1 MKHLLL
7 SAAFCCALGA
17 QAQGKSERWLNP
29 EVNRVNTVKSRSTF
43 FAYENERAARF
54 GNKYESDRYMSLEG
68 DWKFLFVKDHNL
80 APKGFY
86 APGYDDSAWDL
97 FPVPGLFEIN
107 GYGDRIYKNVGYAW
121 ATQFTSNPPMVEE
134 KNNYTGSYRREFEI
148 PADWQGSRIF
158 MHVGSAT
165 SNLTVWVNGK
175 EVGYSEDSKMEAV
188 FDLTPYLTPGKKAL
202 IAMQVMRWCDG
213 TYLEDQ
219 DFWRFTGIARE
230 VYLYARPQAH
240 VQDIFAMPD
249 LTNNYRDGSLKVKV
263 NTEKAKGKNLQL
275 SLVDAEGR
283 QVWRAEAKADETTSF
298 ECSLAN
304 PNKWTAE
311 TPYLYTLYTT
321 LSDGKEV
328 IEVIPQKVGFRKVE
342 IKDGQVLVNGK
353 AIIFKGVNRHEMDP
367 DGGYVVSVERMIQD
381 IKVMKELNVNAVR
394 TCHYSDDPR
403 WYDLCDQYG
412 LYVVGETN
420 IESHGMGYG
429 ERTLA
434 KNASYELAHVE
445 RNRNNV
451 LVQKNHP
458 SIIIWSLGNEAG
470 YGPNFEKAYDEIK
483 SIDNSRPVQYEQAGQ
498 NGKTDIFCPMYYGY
512 DGCEKYAQ
520 GNNPRPLIQ
529 CEYAHAMGNSM
540 GGFAEYWDLTRK
552 YAKYQGGFI
561 WDFVDQGL
569 RSTSKV
575 TGKQIWQYGG
585 DAGRYP
591 ASDHNFNC
599 NGVIAPDRS
608 YNPHAYEVQHYYQHI
623 WLRNLDMST
632 GNVELYNENTFRT
645 LDYVDAVITLKQDG
659 RQVLSQRITDLPKV
673 EPGQSKVMQL
683 GQMELGMKVYQQ
695 MVNNPN
701 SEFVADV
708 DFVLKNDE
716 PLLPA
721 GFAVARQ
728 QFVLQGYTFPTA
740 EGIIKEA
747 KGEPVKVDAMNACYT
762 LSAAGMSVTVNR
774 WNGNLDYLDVDGK
787 PMLQEGYSVTP
798 NFWRAPTDNDFGANL
813 QKKFAAWK
821 NPERKVKSVT
831 VKDVIPAKAIEVV
844 YDMPSVEATLTM
856 TYTLTPNGELIV
868 DESMKVNKDAKQKP
882 QLFRFGM
889 QWVLPGEYNQ
899 ITYYG
904 KGPHENYIDRKGSQ
918 RLGIF
923 NQTVADQYYGYVRPQ
938 ESGNKADVR
947 YWTLTN
953 VQGKGLTF
961 QATGTMEC
969 STLPYLMDDLDG
981 GPVKQAHQYHSGDLT
996 PRNLSVLQ
1004 IQARQF
1010 GLGCV
1015 NSWGAWPRNEYQMPY
1030 QDYRF
1035 TYIVKAVK

>member
-68 DWKFLFVKDHNL
+68 NWKFLFVKDHNL

-367 DGGYVVSVERMIQD
+367 DGGYVVSVDRMIQD

-498 NGKTDIFCPMYYGY
+498 NGKTDIFCP
-512 DGCEKYAQ
+512 
-520 GNNPRPLIQ
+520 
-529 CEYAHAMGNSM
+529 
-540 GGFAEYWDLTRK
+540 
-552 YAKYQGGFI
+552 
-561 WDFVDQGL
+561 
-569 RSTSKV
+569 
-575 TGKQIWQYGG
+575 
-585 DAGRYP
+585 
-591 ASDHNFNC
+591 
-599 NGVIAPDRS
+599 
-608 YNPHAYEVQHYYQHI
+608 
-623 WLRNLDMST
+623 
-632 GNVELYNENTFRT
+632 
-645 LDYVDAVITLKQDG
+645 
-659 RQVLSQRITDLPKV
+659 
-673 EPGQSKVMQL
+673 
-683 GQMELGMKVYQQ
+683 
-695 MVNNPN
+695 
-701 SEFVADV
+701 
-708 DFVLKNDE
+708 
-716 PLLPA
+716 
-721 GFAVARQ
+721 
-728 QFVLQGYTFPTA
+728 
-740 EGIIKEA
+740 
-747 KGEPVKVDAMNACYT
+747 
-762 LSAAGMSVTVNR
+762 
-774 WNGNLDYLDVDGK
+774 
-787 PMLQEGYSVTP
+787 
-798 NFWRAPTDNDFGANL
+798 
-813 QKKFAAWK
+813 
-821 NPERKVKSVT
+821 
-831 VKDVIPAKAIEVV
+831 
-844 YDMPSVEATLTM
+844 
-856 TYTLTPNGELIV
+856 
-868 DESMKVNKDAKQKP
+868 
-882 QLFRFGM
+882 
-889 QWVLPGEYNQ
+889 
-899 ITYYG
+899 
-904 KGPHENYIDRKGSQ
+904 
-918 RLGIF
+918 
-923 NQTVADQYYGYVRPQ
+923 
-938 ESGNKADVR
+938 
-947 YWTLTN
+947 
-953 VQGKGLTF
+953 
-961 QATGTMEC
+961 
-969 STLPYLMDDLDG
+969 
-981 GPVKQAHQYHSGDLT
+981 
-996 PRNLSVLQ
+996 
-1004 IQARQF
+1004 
-1010 GLGCV
+1010 
-1015 NSWGAWPRNEYQMPY
+1015 
-1030 QDYRF
+1030 
-1035 TYIVKAVK
+1035 

>member
-43 FAYENERAARF
+43 FAYENENAARS
-54 GNKYESDRYMSLEG
+54 GKKCESDRYMSLEG
-68 DWKFLFVKDHNL
+68 KWKFFFVKDHDQ

-107 GYGDRIYKNVGYAW
+107 GYGDRIYKNVGYSW
-121 ATQFTSNPPMVEE
+121 ATQFNSNPPMVEE

-148 PADWQGSRIF
+148 PAGWQGSRIF

-213 TYLEDQ
+213 SYLEDQ

-240 VQDIFAMPD
+240 VQDVFAVPD
-249 LTNNYRDGSLKVKV
+249 LTNDYRDGSLAVKV
-263 NTEKAKGKNLQL
+263 NTEKAKGKTLQL

-283 QVWRAEAKADETTSF
+283 QVWKAEAKAEESTSF
-298 ECSLAN
+298 QCSVSN

-321 LSDGKEV
+321 LTDGKEV

-342 IKDGQVLVNGK
+342 ISNAQVLVNGK
-353 AIIFKGVNRHEMDP
+353 PIIFKGVNRHEMDP

-429 ERTLA
+429 DRTLA
-434 KNASYELAHVE
+434 KNPSYELAHIE

-512 DGCEKYAQ
+512 DGCEHYAK

-540 GGFAEYWDLTRK
+540 GGFGEYWDLTRK
-552 YAKYQGGFI
+552 YDKYQGGFI

-569 RSTSKV
+569 RGTSKV
-575 TGKQIWQYGG
+575 TGKQIWMYGG
-585 DAGRYP
+585 DEGRYP

-608 YNPHAYEVQHYYQHI
+608 LNPHAYEVQHYYQNI
-623 WLRNLDMST
+623 WLRNLDMSN
-632 GNVELYNENTFRT
+632 GDVELFNENTFRT

-659 RQVLSQRITDLPKV
+659 RQVLSRRIQDLPKV
-673 EPGQSKVMQL
+673 EPGQSVVMQM
-683 GQMELGMKVYQQ
+683 GRMDLGMKVYQL
-695 MVNNPN
+695 MTNNPS
-701 SEFVADV
+701 SEFTADV
-708 DFVLKNDE
+708 DFVLKKDE
-716 PLLPA
+716 PLLKA
-721 GFAVARQ
+721 GHVIARQ
-728 QFVLQGYTFPTA
+728 QFVLQGYTFPTP
-740 EGIIKEA
+740 EGIIKQA
-747 KGEPVKVDAMNACYT
+747 KGEAVKVDAMNACYT
-762 LSAAGMSVTVNR
+762 LSAAGMSITVNR
-774 WNGNLDYLDVDGK
+774 WNGNLDYVDVDGK
-787 PMLQEGYSVTP
+787 PMLQDGYSVTP

-813 QKKFAAWK
+813 QTKFAAWK
-821 NPERKVKSVT
+821 SPERKVKSVT
-831 VKDVIPAKAIEVV
+831 VKDVIPAKAVEVV
-844 YDMPSVEATLTM
+844 YDMPSVEAVLTM
-856 TYTLTPNGELIV
+856 TYTLTPSGELIV

-889 QWVLPGEYNQ
+889 QWVLPGEYSQ

-923 NQTVADQYYGYVRPQ
+923 SQNVADQYYGYVRPQ

-961 QATGTMEC
+961 QATGNMEC
-969 STLPYLMDDLDG
+969 STLPYLVSDLDG
-981 GPVKQAHQYHSGDLT
+981 GPVKYAHQYHSGDLT